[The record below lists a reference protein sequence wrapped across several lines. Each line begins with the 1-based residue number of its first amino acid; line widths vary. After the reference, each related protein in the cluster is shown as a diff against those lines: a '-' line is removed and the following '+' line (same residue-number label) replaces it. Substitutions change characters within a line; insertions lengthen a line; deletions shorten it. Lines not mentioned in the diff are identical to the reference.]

1 MKLNGID
8 HVGVIGTGMIGTS
21 LGVLLTGHG
30 YRTTLLAVDETQIVE
45 SRKKFDSFYEAM
57 VENQVMTQAQAD
69 VCKRY
74 ISFTTDYAML
84 KDVDYVFEAVVEQL
98 PVKQEVYRR
107 LEACS
112 PKLRLIMSVSSAIQP
127 EALASGMGNYKDRI
141 LVTHPFFP
149 PHLIPY
155 FEIAASPQDTAPGM
169 TDLAKEFL
177 LALDRKPVV
186 LKKSV
191 PGFLGTRLQFAMARE
206 AVNIVQSGI
215 ADPEDVD
222 LAAMYSF
229 MPRYTKIGIFE
240 HFDNGGLELFA
251 TTMKNLF
258 HYLSQEQGIPP
269 IVQEKLAK
277 GELGVRTGKGFRN
290 WHGADLEDLSRRTAE
305 PWWPMIHWDL
315 PTE

>member
-112 PKLRLIMSVSSAIQP
+112 PKLRLIMSVSSAIQIGR
-127 EALASGMGNYKDRI
+127 ASC
-141 LVTHPFFP
+141 
-149 PHLIPY
+149 
-155 FEIAASPQDTAPGM
+155 
-169 TDLAKEFL
+169 
-177 LALDRKPVV
+177 
-186 LKKSV
+186 
-191 PGFLGTRLQFAMARE
+191 RE
-206 AVNIVQSGI
+206 RV
-215 ADPEDVD
+215 
-222 LAAMYSF
+222 
-229 MPRYTKIGIFE
+229 
-240 HFDNGGLELFA
+240 
-251 TTMKNLF
+251 
-258 HYLSQEQGIPP
+258 
-269 IVQEKLAK
+269 
-277 GELGVRTGKGFRN
+277 
-290 WHGADLEDLSRRTAE
+290 
-305 PWWPMIHWDL
+305 
-315 PTE
+315 